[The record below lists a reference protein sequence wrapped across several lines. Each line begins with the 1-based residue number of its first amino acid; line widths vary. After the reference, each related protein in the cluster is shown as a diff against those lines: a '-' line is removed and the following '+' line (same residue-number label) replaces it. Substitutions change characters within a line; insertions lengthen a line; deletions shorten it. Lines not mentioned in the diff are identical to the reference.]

1 MALLTSVSRAGA
13 GTTATRDTTGAKILV
28 AAYAYS
34 DGSGV
39 APTDSESNVWTPI
52 VGSLSDFSGAQALW
66 AVLDPVTSATHDF
79 TIGGTVPAGI
89 FAAFSAATSLQL
101 DDQVLKNFAPSP
113 ATTGSLTSSAND
125 ALFVTGM
132 GGTNNGG
139 SSIDLSFTVV
149 DEVPVNGGVNF
160 GIAMAYLELGTAA
173 AKNPEWTFGGA
184 FENGLT
190 MGVWVPFV
198 APGGSTWPGYIAPFG
213 WQ

>member
-1 MALLTSVSRAGA
+1 MALLDFVSIAGA

-28 AAYAYS
+28 ATLVE
-34 DGSGV
+34 SGGPT
-39 APTDSESNVWTPI
+39 APSDSESNTWVNI
-52 VGSLSDFSGAQALW
+52 INSLSDFGGVESLW

-79 TIGGTVPAGI
+79 TVGGTVPAGI
-89 FAAFSAATSLQL
+89 FAAFSAATSLQF
-101 DDQVLKNFAPSP
+101 DASEQVSTSPSP
-113 ATTGSLTSSAND
+113 ADFQFGITPSAND
-125 ALFVTGM
+125 SIFVTGM

-139 SSIDLSFTVV
+139 SSITLSFTVV

-173 AKNPEWTFGGA
+173 LKNPEWTFGGS